1 MMDKARRTTKQ
12 QLMQLFLFFSPDFPP
27 IVDFLQL
34 FYFFNYIFLRTGI
47 TPDRT
52 TKILSSNRCSMWS
65 TENQAHSL
73 KSVQKLRSLSS
84 PTQKSNFEILR
95 IVCLAKL
102 GIGRLQFFLSDFK
115 KNVCPNPSYVQKVT
129 LVLGGFESGFLEGE
143 NKAKHVGAARAKL
156 PYPPMQNH
164 G

>member
-1 MMDKARRTTKQ
+1 M
-12 QLMQLFLFFSPDFPP
+12 
-27 IVDFLQL
+27 
-34 FYFFNYIFLRTGI
+34 
-47 TPDRT
+47 
-52 TKILSSNRCSMWS
+52 
-65 TENQAHSL
+65 
-73 KSVQKLRSLSS
+73 
-84 PTQKSNFEILR
+84 
-95 IVCLAKL
+95 VCLAKL